1 VRISR
6 PRLLLRIALLLV
18 AAAFMGWK
26 AWEAWRGSA
35 APGLDPGAAL
45 LLHRVAL
52 IEALLAVL
60 AIATALAA
68 GLALRTRPHRKLLR
82 LDEAPPGPPP
92 APPADQ

>member
-18 AAAFMGWK
+18 AAGFMAWK
-26 AWEAWRGSA
+26 AWEARQGSL

-52 IEALLAVL
+52 IEALLALL
-60 AIATALAA
+60 ALGTALAA
-68 GLALRTRPHRKLLR
+68 GLALRARPHRKLLK
-82 LDEAPPGPPP
+82 LDGPPP
-92 APPADQ
+92 Q